1 MTFELDITQ
10 FTANKQHNGTYTK
23 IWYFLT
29 YILSVLSTW
38 FQLGNWSAP
47 AWLGSAQNLHSSA
60 RLELGKSGS
69 GLSLL
74 FIDFFPLA
82 IAKLV
87 YNESPWLWLLHRKN
101 AHTKVTT
108 KKKGFFK
115 NHTFFSEHTNK
126 VYFPCIFLITSA
138 FSHTHPPTLS
148 SNIIVWPSHPSTSL
162 MT

>member
-1 MTFELDITQ
+1 MVHTQ
-10 FTANKQHNGTYTK
+10 KVA
-23 IWYFLT
+23 IFLT

-108 KKKGFFK
+108 KKKVFLRITPFFLSTQTK
-115 NHTFFSEHTNK
+115 FIFL
-126 VYFPCIFLITSA
+126 VYFW
-138 FSHTHPPTLS
+138 SHQHLATPTHPPCHQTS
-148 SNIIVWPSHPSTSL
+148 SFGHPTHPPLWWRNTWTVS
-162 MT
+162 